1 MLRATL
7 KPRPRVS
14 LPREKSWIVN
24 GGAIAGGAP
33 FIFEDDEP
41 RRTQRRPFH
50 DALATEIH
58 GPIVE
63 EVTAASALPIIVEI
77 AIDRSMLAPSSR
89 RLISTLPL
97 ELHTSAATST
107 GIMPHHLNVPTPV
120 TLFPYPSRLGS
131 LASTISFHLDDNPT
145 IRETSW
151 TGSYEGSWLMIIW
164 WRFVY
169 SIPDWEEEEKKK
181 IFRRK
186 FLIHG

>member
-24 GGAIAGGAP
+24 GGSSSGAIAGGAP

-151 TGSYEGSWLMIIW
+151 TGSYEGSWLMII
-164 WRFVY
+164 
-169 SIPDWEEEEKKK
+169 
-181 IFRRK
+181 
-186 FLIHG
+186 